1 MTPEQSGAA
10 IWASFD
16 GESGHRVHHPQIL
29 RIGYNTPRAKKPV
42 QSSIAMLGQLLL
54 HYRVVEKI
62 GEGGQGTV
70 YKVIDTTLDRPA
82 VIKVLPPDLT
92 DSASNLVRFEREAK
106 LASSLDHPNICTI
119 FGLHKVGDIHFIAM
133 QYVEGRNVRQLVDGK
148 PLDLRQA
155 LSIAVQVT
163 DALAAAHARGIVHR
177 DIKARNVMVTRSGTV
192 KVLDFGLAKLIE
204 TPHSV
209 SSDPQLTEVG
219 VPYGTSTYA
228 APEQAQGLRADH
240 RADIFSTG
248 VLLYE
253 MLAGTWPFR
262 GKTALD
268 VRYAVVYHKPKP
280 IIEARGEDSPALRRI
295 QDILDKALAK
305 LPEDRYQRIE
315 DMRSDL
321 QGVLREID
329 VDSSVGITL
338 TDAPMRT
345 PATPTRPGS
354 FWTTPRKIAA
364 ATLLVL
370 ALSLIAFKAYRPPAD
385 AGSTTINSLAVL
397 PFANN
402 DQNSEYLSDGITESL
417 IESLSRV
424 PNLKV
429 KSSSTVFHYKGR
441 EADPKKIGRELG
453 VHALLS
459 GSVTQVGDNLEVSV
473 ELIDVRDDSH
483 IWGERYAR
491 KVSEVVALPQ
501 QISRDV
507 SQRLRSRADGMDHS
521 QLTRNY
527 SPDSEAYR
535 LYLQGRYNW
544 NKRTVEGLKNG
555 IHFFGQAILRDQDY
569 GLAYAGLADCYLLLN
584 VYNVTSADDSF
595 PKAEAASKKALS
607 INGSLAEAHTALGFV
622 TYRYRLQWDEAEQHF
637 KKAIA
642 LNPNYA
648 TSHQWYAS
656 YLAAAG
662 RVNEAVVEAK
672 TAHELEP
679 FSLTI
684 YSDYV
689 RSLYY
694 AGRLEE
700 ARKESLKLREMDQ
713 NFMRAHYELGLILEE
728 EGKLE
733 EAIAQFKT
741 TLRYSPDSAF
751 ALTALGHAQAL
762 AGKRSDAE
770 KAINRLQQLSKQQ
783 YVSPFHIAVIY
794 AGLDDRKLALDWLE
808 KSRQER
814 FNLLPFIKV
823 DPVWKNLR
831 SEARF
836 VELAKGL
843 GLK

>member
-1 MTPEQSGAA
+1 M
-10 IWASFD
+10 I
-16 GESGHRVHHPQIL
+16 
-29 RIGYNTPRAKKPV
+29 
-42 QSSIAMLGQLLL
+42 GQLLL

-92 DSASNLVRFEREAK
+92 DSASNLLRFEREAK

-119 FGLHKVGDIHFIAM
+119 FGLHKVGDVQFIAM
-133 QYVEGRNVRQLVDGK
+133 QYVEGRSVREIVGGQ
-148 PLDLRQA
+148 PLDLRRA
-155 LSIAVQVT
+155 LSIAIQVT
-163 DALAAAHARGIVHR
+163 DALAAAHGRGIVHR

-204 TPHSV
+204 TPHTV
-209 SSDPQLTEVG
+209 ASDPQLTELG

-228 APEQAQGLRADH
+228 APEQAQGFKADH

-280 IIEARGEDSPALRRI
+280 IAEARGEDSSMLRRI
-295 QDILDKALAK
+295 QEILDKALAK
-305 LPEDRYQRIE
+305 APDDRYQRIE

-321 QGVLREID
+321 QEVMREVD
-329 VDSSVGITL
+329 VDMSFGTTL
-338 TDAPMRT
+338 TDAPLAAAPVVAPST
-345 PATPTRPGS
+345 GS
-354 FWTTPRKIAA
+354 FWLAPRKI
-364 ATLLVL
+364 LVSIVFAVVLIL
-370 ALSLIAFKAYRPPAD
+370 AFSFFAFRPDRTVESNSA
-385 AGSTTINSLAVL
+385 INSLAVL
-397 PFANN
+397 PFSNN
-402 DQNSEYLSDGITESL
+402 DPRNEYLSDGITESL
-417 IESLSRV
+417 IENLSRV

-441 EADPKKIGRELG
+441 ETDPKKIGRELG

-459 GSVTQVGDNLEVSV
+459 GSVSQSGDDLSVSV

-483 IWGERYAR
+483 IWGERYGR
-491 KVSEVVALPQ
+491 KVSEIVALPQ

-507 SQRLRSRADGMDHS
+507 SQRLRSRADGMDHA
-521 QLTRNY
+521 QLTKTY

-544 NKRTVEGLKNG
+544 NKRTVEGLQKG
-555 IHFFGQAILRDQDY
+555 IEFFGQAIMRDQDY

-584 VYNVTSADDSF
+584 VYNVTSADDSY
-595 PKAEAASKKALS
+595 PKAEAASRKALS
-607 INGSLAEAHTALGFV
+607 INESLAEAHTSLAFV
-622 TYRYRLQWDEAEQHF
+622 TYRYHLNWAEAEQHF

-648 TSHQWYAS
+648 TAHQWYGS
-656 YLAAAG
+656 YLAALG
-662 RVNEAVVEAK
+662 RADESIVEAR

-684 YSDYV
+684 YSDYI
-689 RSLYY
+689 RNLYY
-694 AGRLEE
+694 AGRLDE
-700 ARKESLKLREMDQ
+700 ARRESLKLMQMDP
-713 NFMRAHYELGLILEE
+713 NFVRAHLELGLILEE

-733 EAIAQFKT
+733 EAIAEFKLG
-741 TLRYSPDSAF
+741 LRSQRDNVAGLS
-751 ALTALGHAQAL
+751 ALGHAQGL
-762 AGKRSDAE
+762 AGKKTEAE
-770 KAINRLQQLSKQQ
+770 KIISRLQELSKQQ
-783 YVSPFHIAVIY
+783 YVSPYQTAVVY
-794 AGLDDRKLALDWLE
+794 AGLDERKLALDWLE
-808 KSRQER
+808 KSQQER
-814 FNLLPFIKV
+814 FNWLPFVRI
-823 DPVWKNLR
+823 DPVFKNLR

-836 VELAKGL
+836 QELSKRL

>member
-1 MTPEQSGAA
+1 M
-10 IWASFD
+10 I
-16 GESGHRVHHPQIL
+16 
-29 RIGYNTPRAKKPV
+29 
-42 QSSIAMLGQLLL
+42 GQLLL

-92 DSASNLVRFEREAK
+92 DSPSNLARFEREAK

-119 FGLHKVGDIHFIAM
+119 FGLHKVGDIQFMAM
-133 QYVEGRNVRQLVDGK
+133 QYVEGRNVRQLVGGQ
-148 PLDLRQA
+148 PLDLRRA
-155 LSIAVQVT
+155 LSIATQVT
-163 DALAAAHARGIVHR
+163 DALAAAHGRGIVHR

-204 TPHSV
+204 STGSGDLH
-209 SSDPQLTEVG
+209 LTEFG

-228 APEQAQGLRADH
+228 APEQAQGLKADH

-268 VRYAVVYHKPKP
+268 VRYAVVYHQPKP
-280 IIEARGEDSPALRRI
+280 IVEARGEDSPLLRRL
-295 QDILDKALAK
+295 QEILDKALAK
-305 LPEDRYQRIE
+305 SPDDRYQRIE

-321 QGVLREID
+321 QEVSSEITD
-329 VDSSVGITL
+329 DSSLGSTL
-338 TDAPMRT
+338 TDAPLSAAPVRSK
-345 PATPTRPGS
+345 P
-354 FWTTPRKIAA
+354 FWTTPRKIVALTVAA
-364 ATLLVL
+364 VL
-370 ALSLIAFKAYRPPAD
+370 IIALSFIAFQAYH
-385 AGSTTINSLAVL
+385 AGDSDLAINSLAVL
-397 PFANN
+397 PFANSN
-402 DQNSEYLSDGITESL
+402 PGNEYLSDGITESL
-417 IESLSRV
+417 IDSLSRV

-441 EADPKKIGRELG
+441 AMDPKQIGRELG

-459 GSVTQVGDNLEVSV
+459 GSVTQVGDDLEVSV

-483 IWGERYAR
+483 IWGERYGR

-507 SQRLRSRADGMDHS
+507 SQRLRSRADNVDHA

-544 NKRTVEGLKNG
+544 NKRTVEGLQKG
-555 IHFFGQAILRDQDY
+555 IEYFGQAIMRDQDY
-569 GLAYAGLADCYLLLN
+569 ALAYAGLADCYLLLN
-584 VYNVTSADDSF
+584 VYSVTSANESF
-595 PKAEAASKKALS
+595 PKAEAASRKALS
-607 INGSLAEAHTALGFV
+607 INESLAEAHTSLAFV
-622 TYRYRLQWDEAEQHF
+622 TYRYHWKWAEAEEHF

-648 TSHQWYAS
+648 TAHQWYGP
-656 YLAAAG
+656 YLAALG
-662 RVNEAVVEAK
+662 RLNEAVVEAR

-689 RSLYY
+689 RILYY
-694 AGRLEE
+694 AGRLDE
-700 ARKESLKLREMDQ
+700 AHKEASKLVEMDQ
-713 NFMRAHYELGLILEE
+713 SFARGHLELGLILEE

-733 EAIAQFKT
+733 EAIAEFKT
-741 TLRYSPDSAF
+741 GLKYLPDNVA

-762 AGKRSDAE
+762 AGKRADAE
-770 KAINRLQQLSKQQ
+770 KVLSRLEELSKQQ
-783 YVSPFHIAVIY
+783 YVSPFQSAVVY
-794 AGLDDRKLALDWLE
+794 AALGDRKQALDWLE
-808 KSRQER
+808 KSREER
-814 FNLLPFIKV
+814 FNWLPLIQV
-823 DPVWKNLR
+823 DPILKNLR

-836 VELAKGL
+836 IELSKNVGL
-843 GLK
+843 GQR

>member
-1 MTPEQSGAA
+1 
-10 IWASFD
+10 
-16 GESGHRVHHPQIL
+16 
-29 RIGYNTPRAKKPV
+29 
-42 QSSIAMLGQLLL
+42 MLGQLLL

-70 YKVIDTTLDRPA
+70 YKVIDTSLDRPA
-82 VIKVLPPDLT
+82 VIKVLPPELT

-119 FGLHKVGDIHFIAM
+119 FGLHKVGDVQFIAM
-133 QYVEGRNVRQLVDGK
+133 QYVEGRNVRDLVDGK
-148 PLDLRQA
+148 PLDLRSA
-155 LSIAVQVT
+155 LSIAIQVT
-163 DALAAAHARGIVHR
+163 DALAAAHSRGIVHR

-204 TPHSV
+204 SPQAT
-209 SSDPQLTEVG
+209 SSDPNLTEAG

-228 APEQAQGLRADH
+228 APEQAQGLKADH

-280 IIEARGEDSPALRRI
+280 IIEARREDSPALRRI
-295 QDILDKALAK
+295 QEILDKALAK
-305 LPEDRYQRIE
+305 APADRYQKIE
-315 DMRSDL
+315 DMRGDL
-321 QGVLREID
+321 QEVLHEIE
-329 VDSSVGITL
+329 VDASAGRTL
-338 TDAPMRT
+338 TDAPWTIAPR
-345 PATPTRPGS
+345 RQNR
-354 FWTTPRKIAA
+354 FWTTPRTITAVA
-364 ATLLVL
+364 VVLLALV
-370 ALSLIAFKAYRPPAD
+370 ALSLIAFRRRPPVE
-385 AGSTTINSLAVL
+385 SESTINSLAVL
-397 PFANN
+397 PFTNS
-402 DQNSEYLSDGITESL
+402 DPNSEYLSDGITESL
-417 IESLSRV
+417 IDSLSRV

-441 EADPKKIGRELG
+441 ETDLKKIGRELG

-459 GSVTQVGDNLEVSV
+459 GTVSQTGDDLSVSV

-483 IWGERYAR
+483 IWGERYSR

-507 SQRLRSRADGMDHS
+507 SQRLRSRTENLDHA

-544 NKRTVEGLKNG
+544 NKRTVEGLQNG
-555 IHFFGQAILRDQDY
+555 IEYFGKAIQRDQDY
-569 GLAYAGLADCYLLLN
+569 ALAYAGLADCYLLLN
-584 VYNVTSADDSF
+584 VYNVTSADDSY
-595 PKAEAASKKALS
+595 PKAEAASRKALS
-607 INGSLAEAHTALGFV
+607 INESLAEAHTSLGFV
-622 TYRYRLQWDEAEQHF
+622 TYRYHLKWAEAEEHF

-648 TSHQWYAS
+648 TAHQWYGS

-662 RVNEAVVEAK
+662 RLDEAVVEGK

-684 YSDYV
+684 YSDYI
-689 RSLYY
+689 RDLYY
-694 AGRLEE
+694 AGRLDE
-700 ARKESLKLREMDQ
+700 ARTESLKLFEMDPS
-713 NFMRAHYELGLILEE
+713 FARARYELGLVLEE

-733 EAIAQFKT
+733 EAINEFK
-741 TLRYSPDSAF
+741 LALKQIPDNVT
-751 ALTALGHAQAL
+751 ALTALGHAQGR
-762 AGKRSDAE
+762 AGKRADAE
-770 KAINRLQQLSKQQ
+770 KVIARLQELAKRQ
-783 YVSPFHIAVIY
+783 YVSPFQTAVVY
-794 AGLDDRKLALDWLE
+794 AGMDERKLALDWLY
-808 KSRQER
+808 KSRDER
-814 FNLLPFIKV
+814 FNWLPFINV
-823 DPVWKNLR
+823 DPVFKNLR
-831 SEARF
+831 EEPRF
-836 VELAKGL
+836 AELAKGL

>member
-1 MTPEQSGAA
+1 M
-10 IWASFD
+10 I
-16 GESGHRVHHPQIL
+16 
-29 RIGYNTPRAKKPV
+29 
-42 QSSIAMLGQLLL
+42 GQLLL
-54 HYRVVEKI
+54 HYQVVEKI

-70 YKVIDTTLDRPA
+70 YKVLDTTLDRPA
-82 VIKVLPPDLT
+82 VIKVLPPDLL
-92 DSASNLVRFEREAK
+92 DSSSNLLRFEREAK

-119 FGLHKVGDIHFIAM
+119 FGLHKVGDVQFIAM
-133 QYVEGRNVRQLVDGK
+133 QYIEGRNVRQLVGGQ
-148 PLDLRQA
+148 PLDLGRA
-155 LSIAVQVT
+155 LSIAIQVT
-163 DALAAAHARGIVHR
+163 DALTAAHSSGIVHR

-204 TPHSV
+204 SPHKDH
-209 SSDPQLTEVG
+209 SDPQLTEVG

-228 APEQAQGLRADH
+228 APEQAQGLKADH

-280 IIEARGEDSPALRRI
+280 IAEARGEDTPQLRRI
-295 QDILDKALAK
+295 SEILDKALAK
-305 LPEDRYQRIE
+305 APDDRYQRVE

-321 QGVLREID
+321 QEVMRD
-329 VDSSVGITL
+329 VEDDSSLGSTL
-338 TDAPMRT
+338 TDT
-345 PATPTRPGS
+345 PITSPASFAGRPSGS
-354 FWTTPRKIAA
+354 WTTPRRIAITAVA
-364 ATLLVL
+364 ALLI
-370 ALSLIAFKAYRPPAD
+370 LSLPFIAYKLYQPAESGET
-385 AGSTTINSLAVL
+385 AGINSLAVL

-402 DQNSEYLSDGITESL
+402 DPTTEYLSDGITESL
-417 IESLSRV
+417 IENLSRV

-429 KSSSTVFHYKGR
+429 KSRSTVFHYKGR
-441 EADPKKIGRELG
+441 ETDPKKIGRELG

-459 GSVTQVGDNLEVSV
+459 GSVVQQGDDFAVSV

-483 IWGERYAR
+483 IWGERYGR
-491 KVSEVVALPQ
+491 KVSEIVALPQ

-507 SQRLRSRADGMDHS
+507 SQKLRSRTDSIDHA
-521 QLTRNY
+521 QLVRNY

-544 NKRTVEGLKNG
+544 NKRTVEGLRSG
-555 IHFFGQAILRDQDY
+555 IEYFGKAIMRDQDY

-584 VYNVTSADDSF
+584 VYNVASADESF

-607 INGSLAEAHTALGFV
+607 INEGLAEAHTSLAFI
-622 TYRYRLQWDEAEQHF
+622 TYRYHLRWAEAESHF

-648 TSHQWYAS
+648 TAHQWYGS
-656 YLAAAG
+656 YLAALG
-662 RVNEAVVEAK
+662 RLNESVVEAK
-672 TAHELEP
+672 AAHDLEP

-684 YSDYV
+684 YSDYI

-694 AGRLEE
+694 ANRLEE
-700 ARKESLKLREMDQ
+700 ARNESLKLLEMDP
-713 NFMRAHYELGLILEE
+713 NFGRAHYELGLVLEA

-733 EAIAQFKT
+733 EAIAAFKT
-741 TLRYSPDSAF
+741 ALKSLPDNVA

-762 AGKRSDAE
+762 AGKRADAE
-770 KAINRLQQLSKQQ
+770 KVINRLQKLSKQQ
-783 YVSPFHIAVIY
+783 YVSPFQSAVVY

-808 KSRQER
+808 KSQQER
-814 FNLLPFIKV
+814 FNWLPFIQV
-823 DPVWKNLR
+823 DPVFKNLR
-831 SEARF
+831 SETRF
-836 VELAKGL
+836 AELSKSL